1 MENHNPNT
9 EIATQDAEIVSVAK
23 SQEVDPQF
31 YADAAAAAAGLKKLK
46 PVMQL
51 TAEYVEL
58 AKPGDTFAGVYAGIT
73 TINVADK
80 LTGELKQVEAARFIT
95 EDKKMVLNAGW
106 VLVNEI
112 KKAGVPMGAPLLVEF
127 KGKKENTKIYS
138 VTLLG

>member
-31 YADAAAAAAGLKKLK
+31 YAAAAAAAAGLKKLK

>member
-1 MENHNPNT
+1 MENQNPNT

-31 YADAAAAAAGLKKLK
+31 YAAAAAAAAGLKKLK

-58 AKPGDTFAGVYAGIT
+58 AKPGDVFSGVYAGIT

-80 LTGELKQVEAARFIT
+80 VTGELKQVEAARFIT
-95 EDKKMVLNAGW
+95 EEKKMVLNAGW

-127 KGKKENTKIYS
+127 KCKKENTKIYS